1 MTHLSEKPLSFKKKK
16 KINPLNSVRVSKK
29 WGTPARGKSAT
40 RKGPYL
46 LLVTS
51 GLCGSSSQKLPFAG
65 QLAGTCLRPWRSED
79 GDRKTLNLHTL
90 SQKKKKKLNRLYTF
104 VYRDLY
110 NWFLEIG
117 SYCIVLAG
125 LELAM
130 CISLSLKP
138 LRFPFLCL
146 PNSGVKGV
154 GHLV

>member
-1 MTHLSEKPLSFKKKK
+1 MPATLALRRWGQEDPELTY
-16 KINPLNSVRVSKK
+16 LVS
-29 WGTPARGKSAT
+29 
-40 RKGPYL
+40 
-46 LLVTS
+46 
-51 GLCGSSSQKLPFAG
+51 
-65 QLAGTCLRPWRSED
+65 
-79 GDRKTLNLHTL
+79 
-90 SQKKKKKLNRLYTF
+90 KKKLNRLYTF

-154 GHLV
+154 DHLV